1 MLTVVFAFLLIVAL
15 LGSLP
20 RWPKSKELSENPM
33 TGLGLMVVVLMLLMV
48 LGRWPVRTRGPR
60 PSDVKSWSVRPRANL
75 LSRLELAL
83 EFEMLIASLTFAAAT
98 VLVTAFVA
106 IAVVTNRNTRR
117 FRWTNVMRTTMQ
129 HYSLLFLSGA
139 ILSGLFGFSGIVLA
153 AAAFAKLL
161 ACLFL
166 IAFVVP
172 LIPPL
177 PRKPQTSEP
186 VWLRMSRK
194 HAHSWMLSPT

>member
-1 MLTVVFAFLLIVAL
+1 
-15 LGSLP
+15 
-20 RWPKSKELSENPM
+20 
-33 TGLGLMVVVLMLLMV
+33 
-48 LGRWPVRTRGPR
+48 
-60 PSDVKSWSVRPRANL
+60 
-75 LSRLELAL
+75 
-83 EFEMLIASLTFAAAT
+83 
-98 VLVTAFVA
+98 
-106 IAVVTNRNTRR
+106 
-117 FRWTNVMRTTMQ
+117 MRKTMQ
-129 HYSLLFLSGA
+129 HCSLLFLSGA

-186 VWLRMSRK
+186 IWLRMSRK
-194 HAHSWMLSPT
+194 HAHS